1 MKKVLLLQSR
11 IAEDEKTKERIL
23 FVTFASL
30 ATKNNNG
37 QLWFPKKDELTIVSC
52 FGEDRAPELFKR
64 FRLALPGA
72 LCGITFGVNDYT
84 GKTFV
89 SDAKILK
96 MPYSETDIYA
106 RIDDNSP
113 TANDDDE

>member
-11 IAEDEKTKERIL
+11 VAEDEKTKERIL

-30 ATKNNNG
+30 ATKNSNG

-52 FGEDRAPELFKR
+52 FGEDRASELFKR
-64 FRLALPGA
+64 FRTALPGS

-84 GKTFV
+84 TKTFV

-96 MPYSETDIYA
+96 APYSETDIYA
-106 RIDDNSP
+106 RVEDNGDS
-113 TANDDDE
+113 ADDE